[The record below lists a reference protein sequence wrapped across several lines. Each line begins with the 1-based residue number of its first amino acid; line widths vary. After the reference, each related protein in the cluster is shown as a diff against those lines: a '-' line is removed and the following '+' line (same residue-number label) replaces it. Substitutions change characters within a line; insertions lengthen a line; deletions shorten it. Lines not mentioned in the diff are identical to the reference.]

1 MYNNCLTSVFSTC
14 NLMEL
19 FPIVS
24 IQLTAFSERVI
35 PSCLHQPGPEKR
47 GFESSGFFSFS
58 FFLSF
63 QTSVNYF
70 GMLSMYG
77 I

>member
-1 MYNNCLTSVFSTC
+1 MYNNCLISVFSTC

-24 IQLTAFSERVI
+24 IQVTAFSERVI
-35 PSCLHQPGPEKR
+35 PSCLHQPGPEKS
-47 GFESSGFFSFS
+47 GFESSGFFFL

-63 QTSVNYF
+63 QSSVNYF